1 MWNVGAPLSFS
12 DINKNKKVMEW
23 SYYTPKSRH
32 KRVVEFFGV
41 CYLLR
46 GFGGTFLNFLTQ
58 NLDLRDKTCYLSYM
72 LPSFSQ
78 HNSFLSLT
86 RFQFLLVNYKILIQ
100 DSRMFQERLT
110 VDMRIPDKAI
120 VFCRCTA
127 SCVKL
132 LGLQCQT
139 KGSAN
144 VL

>member
-1 MWNVGAPLSFS
+1 M
-12 DINKNKKVMEW
+12 
-23 SYYTPKSRH
+23 
-32 KRVVEFFGV
+32 
-41 CYLLR
+41 
-46 GFGGTFLNFLTQ
+46 NFLTQ
-58 NLDLRDKTCYLSYM
+58 NLDLRDKTCCLSYM

-144 VL
+144 VLENSNGKFIQLPLGHHFPKIIGVIDNRMFGRNLTRSLINNTF